1 MTNQEKVKFLKRY
14 KQIDK
19 EINQLLL
26 EKREIFSLGTK
37 ITPTYSDMPKG
48 IGENNKIQSTIEK
61 LEAQENKINQ
71 KVDLLYKVK
80 EDIEK
85 ALYTVKDDTLR
96 VLLRYRYINGLT
108 WEKIAVNM
116 HYTYQWVYKLH
127 GEALRKLKVD
137 SN

>member
-1 MTNQEKVKFLKRY
+1 MTYQEKVKFLKRY
-14 KQIDK
+14 QQIDM

-26 EKREIFSLGTK
+26 EKSEIFALGTK
-37 ITPTYSDMPKG
+37 ITPTYSNMPKG
-48 IGENNKIQSTIEK
+48 TGTSDKVQSTIEK

-116 HYTYQWVYKLH
+116 HYTYQWVCKLH
-127 GEALRKLKVD
+127 GEALRNLRVD